1 MKSILNVSAYK
12 FVSLNDPTAWRGAIR
27 AQALAYRLRGTLL
40 LAEEGINLFMAGAPE
55 AMRAFLQWLRAQTP
69 FADLVTKESESDELP
84 FGKLIVKVKPEI
96 IRMNHPMIR
105 PQNERAPAVDA
116 KTLARWLA
124 AGHDDHGR
132 PVVTLD
138 TRNAFE
144 VDHGRFAGAHDW
156 RIAKFSD
163 FPAALLAHRDELA
176 GKTVVSYCTGG
187 IRCEKAALLMRELG
201 VENVLQLEG
210 GILQYFKEVGGQH
223 FEGNCF
229 VFDEREALSHALAPS
244 PTR

>member
-12 FVSLNDPTAWRGAIR
+12 FVSLADPAAWRDAVR
-27 AQALAYRLRGTLL
+27 AKAQACALLGTVL
-40 LAEEGINLFMAGAPE
+40 LAEEGINLFMAGEPE
-55 AMRAFLQWLRAQTP
+55 NMRSFLRWLRAQDL
-69 FADLVTKESESDELP
+69 FADLVSKESESRELP

-96 IRMNHPMIR
+96 IRMNHPTIQ

-116 KTLARWLA
+116 KTLARWLDV
-124 AGHDDHGR
+124 GHDDHGR

-144 VDHGRFAGAHDW
+144 ADHGRFAGAHDW
-156 RIAKFSD
+156 RISKFSD
-163 FPAALLAHRDELA
+163 FPAALLAHQDELA

-187 IRCEKAALLMRELG
+187 IRCEKAALLMRGAG

-210 GILQYFKEVGGQH
+210 GILQYFKEVGGRH
-223 FEGNCF
+223 FEGHCF
-229 VFDEREALSHALAPS
+229 VFDERKALSDTLV
-244 PTR
+244 PTPPL

>member
-12 FVSLNDPTAWRGAIR
+12 FVSLNEPSVWRDAIR
-27 AQALAYRLRGTLL
+27 AQAQACRLRGTVL
-40 LAEEGINLFMAGAPE
+40 LAGEGINLFMAGAPDD
-55 AMRAFLQWLRAQTP
+55 MRVFLQWLRAQAP
-69 FADLVTKESESDELP
+69 FTDLVTKESESNDLP

-96 IRMNHPMIR
+96 IRMNHPTIR
-105 PQNERAPAVDA
+105 PQNERAPTVDA

-124 AGHDDHGR
+124 AGHDDDGR

-144 VDHGRFAGAHDW
+144 VDHGRFTGAHDW

-187 IRCEKAALLMRELG
+187 IRCEKAVLLMREVG

-229 VFDEREALSHALAPS
+229 VFDEREALSDTLALALPL
-244 PTR
+244 

>member
-1 MKSILNVSAYK
+1 VKSILNVSAYK
-12 FVSLNDPTAWRGAIR
+12 FVALSEPPAWRDAIR
-27 AQALAYRLRGTLL
+27 AQALERGLRGTVL
-40 LAEEGINLFMAGAPE
+40 LAEEGINLFMAGPPGD
-55 AMRAFLQWLRAQTP
+55 MRAFVQWLRAQEP
-69 FADLVTKESESDELP
+69 FADLFVKESESDDLP

-105 PQNERAPAVDA
+105 PQHERAPAVDA
-116 KTLARWLA
+116 QTLARWLTT
-124 AGHDDHGR
+124 GHDDEGR

-156 RIAKFSD
+156 RISKFSD

-187 IRCEKAALLMRELG
+187 IRCEKAALLMREVG

-210 GILQYFKEVGGQH
+210 GILQYFKEVGGHH
-223 FEGNCF
+223 FEGKCF
-229 VFDEREALSHALAPS
+229 VFDEREALSDTLAPAS
-244 PTR
+244 PP

>member
-12 FVSLNDPTAWRGAIR
+12 FVSLSQPAVWRDAVR
-27 AQALAYRLRGTLL
+27 AQAQACRLLGTVL
-40 LAEEGINLFMAGAPE
+40 LAGEGINLFMAGAPGE
-55 AMRAFLQWLRAQTP
+55 MRSFLQWLRAQEP
-69 FADLVTKESESDELP
+69 FTDLVTKESDSDDLP

-116 KTLARWLA
+116 KTLARWLTTGA
-124 AGHDDHGR
+124 DDAGR

-144 VDHGRFAGAHDW
+144 VDHGRFTGAHDW
-156 RIAKFSD
+156 RISKFSE
-163 FPAALLAHRDELA
+163 FPDALRAHRGELA

-187 IRCEKAALLMRELG
+187 IRCEKAALLMREAG
-201 VENVLQLEG
+201 VANVLQLEG

-229 VFDEREALSHALAPS
+229 VFDQREALSDTLAPA
-244 PTR
+244 PPL